1 MMMKMQ
7 TISIVSI
14 TLAMILWDC
23 SVTSST
29 SEQGAAGLDK
39 MESLIKSGNY
49 EFTIRSASPSGGR
62 TIQITTSY
70 SLKVADGKYQAYLP
84 YFGRAYSAGY
94 GENGGIEFNGDPENL
109 EITRNDKK
117 KTVTAA
123 FTIRSEKD
131 QFKVSLVVS
140 ASGYGNMMIS
150 SEKRQ
155 SISYYGIA
163 AELKD

>member
-1 MMMKMQ
+1 MMKMK
-7 TISIVSI
+7 IILIVSI
-14 TLAMILWDC
+14 MASMTLWGC

-39 MESLIKSGNY
+39 MESLIKSGDY

-70 SLKVADGKYQAYLP
+70 SLKAVDGKYQAYLP

-94 GENGGIEFNGDPENL
+94 GENGGIEFNGYPENL

-131 QFKVSLVVS
+131 QFKVSLMVS

-150 SEKRQ
+150 SDKRQ
-155 SISYYGIA
+155 SISYYGITG
-163 AELKD
+163 ELKD

>member
-70 SLKVADGKYQAYLP
+70 SLKAADGKYQAYLP

>member
-1 MMMKMQ
+1 MMKMK
-7 TISIVSI
+7 IILIVSI
-14 TLAMILWDC
+14 MASMTLWGC

-39 MESLIKSGNY
+39 MESLIKSGDY

-70 SLKVADGKYQAYLP
+70 SLKAVDGKYQAYLP

-94 GENGGIEFNGDPENL
+94 GENGGIEFNGYPENL

-150 SEKRQ
+150 SDKRQ
-155 SISYYGIA
+155 SISYYGITG
-163 AELKD
+163 ELKY

>member
-1 MMMKMQ
+1 MKMK

-14 TLAMILWDC
+14 MLAMALWGC

-29 SEQGAAGLDK
+29 TGQGAAGLDN

-62 TIQITTSY
+62 TIQITTAY
-70 SLKVADGKYQAYLP
+70 SMKAVDGKYQAYLP

-94 GENGGIEFNGDPENL
+94 GEDGGIEFNGDPENL

-117 KTVTAA
+117 KTVSAA

-140 ASGYGNMMIS
+140 ASGYGNMFIS
-150 SEKRQ
+150 SDKRQ
-155 SISYYGIA
+155 SISYYGITG
-163 AELKD
+163 ELKH